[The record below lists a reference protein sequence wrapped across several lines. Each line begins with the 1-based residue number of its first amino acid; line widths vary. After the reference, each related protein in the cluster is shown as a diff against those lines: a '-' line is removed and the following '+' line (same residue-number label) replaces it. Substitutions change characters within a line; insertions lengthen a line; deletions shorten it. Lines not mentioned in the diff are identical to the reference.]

1 MHAAEIDRISSYGL
15 FHNDGAM
22 GRKQKKSTVSAGLCV
37 EECHAKVISSFDNGI
52 IKNYSIA
59 QISGRA
65 RSRRPDQCC
74 TVRDCTDP
82 ATSQLSA
89 SAPAGPQF
97 AAGSVTVWAGRRGV
111 LL

>member
-1 MHAAEIDRISSYGL
+1 
-15 FHNDGAM
+15 M
-22 GRKQKKSTVSAGLCV
+22 GRKQKKSMVRAGICV
-37 EECHAKVISSFDNGI
+37 EECHAKVISSFDIGI

-59 QISGRA
+59 QILMVESA

-97 AAGSVTVWAGRRGV
+97 AAGSVTVWAAGRGV
-111 LL
+111 LLS